1 MHPLVGELR
10 RHVLSLRPPVLIIP
24 HVNADVDAVA
34 SAVGLQS
41 FLESHG
47 VRSLLFFPSLSAP
60 AAKVLKDF
68 AVGYTTGADVSDR
81 DVLVV
86 DTSSSSMLP
95 LDLSAAR
102 RVLTVDHHEGGDL
115 EGCVFDTPSLSEV
128 VAELLMADG
137 VRDRRAYALLAAGV
151 YADTAGLV
159 AARPSTLVTLG
170 RVLELAGMGVGDV
183 ARIVSHRP
191 PVSERIA
198 RLKALRR
205 MEIHRFGEFIVVTA
219 RSGAYEGSAAWLF
232 VLAGADVALVAGEN
246 RVVARM
252 SDEFMARTGIDLTD
266 LFSAVSVKIGASWG
280 GHPGAAG
287 MHVADPLTAISA
299 VLSEL
304 EKLLRERGY
313 RFVRKSY

>member
-1 MHPLVGELR
+1 VHPLVGELR
-10 RHVLSLRPPVLIIP
+10 QRILSLRPPIFIVP

-41 FLESHG
+41 FLDRHG
-47 VRSLLFFPSLSAP
+47 VESVLFFPSLSAP
-60 AAKVLKDF
+60 AAKLLRDF
-68 AVGYTTGADVSDR
+68 AVDYTTNADVSGK

-95 LDLSAAR
+95 MDLSAAR
-102 RVLTVDHHEGGDL
+102 RVFAVDHHRGGDL
-115 EGCVFDTPSLSEV
+115 NGCIFDTPSLSEA
-128 VAELLMADG
+128 VAELLMMDG
-137 VRDRRAYALLAAGV
+137 IRDRRAYALLAAGV

-159 AARPSTLVTLG
+159 AAQPSTLVTLG
-170 RVLELAGMGVGDV
+170 RLLELAGMGVGDV
-183 ARIVSHRP
+183 ARLVSHRP
-191 PVSERIA
+191 SVSERIA
-198 RLKALRR
+198 RLKALRK

-219 RSGAYEGSAAWLF
+219 RSGAYEGSVAWLF

-246 RVVARM
+246 RVIARM
-252 SDEFMARTGIDLTD
+252 SDEFMIRTGIDLTD

-287 MHVADPLTAISA
+287 MHVADPIAAISA

-304 EKLLRERGY
+304 EKLLQGKGY